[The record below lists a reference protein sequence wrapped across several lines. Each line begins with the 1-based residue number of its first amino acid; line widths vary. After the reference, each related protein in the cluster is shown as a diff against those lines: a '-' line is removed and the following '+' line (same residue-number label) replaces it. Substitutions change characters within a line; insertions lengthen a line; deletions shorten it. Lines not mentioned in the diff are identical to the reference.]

1 MNLTSE
7 EDFDFISET
16 SERMNT
22 LYGTDISWE
31 KNDEE
36 FDLHEKDFLKSLK
49 SLKEMPGIILLL
61 KSHGGIDEEFG
72 SFLVTNMTYDSLSD
86 LDL

>member
-36 FDLHEKDFLKSLK
+36 F
-49 SLKEMPGIILLL
+49 
-61 KSHGGIDEEFG
+61 G